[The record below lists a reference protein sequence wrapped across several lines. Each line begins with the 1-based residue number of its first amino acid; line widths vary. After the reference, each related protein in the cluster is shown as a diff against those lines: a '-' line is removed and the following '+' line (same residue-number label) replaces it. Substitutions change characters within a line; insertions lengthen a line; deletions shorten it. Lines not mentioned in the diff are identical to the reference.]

1 MNLIGLLITVII
13 LGLIFG
19 VLWWGIQQIP
29 MPAPFKSV
37 AIGIFVLIVVLVLLG
52 LLTGNVNIPILKL
65 G

>member
-1 MNLIGLLITVII
+1 MNIVSLLVTVII

-19 VLWWGIQQIP
+19 ILWWGINQIP

-52 LLTGNVNIPILKL
+52 LLTGNVNFPTLKL